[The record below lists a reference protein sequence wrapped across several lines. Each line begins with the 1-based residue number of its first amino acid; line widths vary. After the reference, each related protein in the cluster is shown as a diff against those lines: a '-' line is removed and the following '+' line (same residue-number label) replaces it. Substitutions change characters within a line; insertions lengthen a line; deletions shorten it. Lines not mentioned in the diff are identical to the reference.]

1 MGQATK
7 LTPHDVARLTER
19 LRAEYDRLMAM
30 YTNDRP
36 EGEDPLLVE
45 PGDTAD
51 LATGETEVAVSLS
64 RAEVDHQRL
73 AQVRRALRK
82 LEEGTYGL
90 SDLTHE
96 PIPLERLEA
105 IPWATTN
112 VDEAGDR
119 HAVHA
124 EPGAGL

>member
-7 LTPHDVARLTER
+7 LTPRDVARLTER

-36 EGEDPLLVE
+36 EGEDPLLAE

-82 LEEGTYGL
+82 LEEGTYGI
-90 SDLTHE
+90 SDLSHE
-96 PIPLERLEA
+96 PIPRERLEA
-105 IPWATTN
+105 IPWATAN
-112 VDEAGDR
+112 VEELGDQDAPPAGAR
-119 HAVHA
+119 TI
-124 EPGAGL
+124 

>member
-7 LTPHDVARLTER
+7 LTPQDVERLTER

-30 YTNDRP
+30 YANRP
-36 EGEDPLLVE
+36 EGQDPLLVE

-73 AQVRRALRK
+73 AQVKRALRK

-90 SDLTHE
+90 SDLTQE

-105 IPWATTN
+105 IPWATAN
-112 VDEAGDR
+112 VDELGDR
-119 HAVHA
+119 DSAPA
-124 EPGAGL
+124 GARTI

>member
-1 MGQATK
+1 MGQATQ
-7 LTPHDVARLTER
+7 LTPHDLARLTSR

-30 YTNDRP
+30 YAERP
-36 EGEDPLLVE
+36 EGEDAFAE

-90 SDLTHE
+90 SDLTQE

-105 IPWATTN
+105 IPWATAN
-112 VDEAGDR
+112 VEEIGDR
-119 HAVHA
+119 DAA
-124 EPGAGL
+124 PAGTRTI

>member
-7 LTPHDVARLTER
+7 LTPKDVERLTEK

-30 YTNDRP
+30 YQNRP
-36 EGEDPLLVE
+36 EGQDPLLVE

-82 LEEGTYGL
+82 LEEGTYGY
-90 SDLTHE
+90 SDLTQE

-105 IPWATTN
+105 IPWATAN
-112 VDEAGDR
+112 VDEIGDR
-119 HAVHA
+119 DSAPA
-124 EPGAGL
+124 GARTI